1 MCYNVNRHYNLPN
14 GIQSGACISEGYGI
28 MEYQNPKDVNNMAM
42 KNAVEVVVDGR
53 VYKISGYESQEYLH
67 QIAVYINEKM
77 TECHN
82 TENYRKQ
89 SSDQRQLMLSMNL
102 ADDYFKA
109 KNRAEK
115 LTAELEKKERELY
128 SVRHDLIEAQLE
140 LENLR
145 KEKKAGSGQNN
156 RRNDQHTGKQNN
168 AVNNTN
174 SSNGGINSNNT
185 NHSSNSNNTDDANHN
200 NAVNNGNQKN
210 GNNTQR

>member
-1 MCYNVNRHYNLPN
+1 
-14 GIQSGACISEGYGI
+14 
-28 MEYQNPKDVNNMAM
+28 MAM

-53 VYKISGYESQEYLH
+53 VYKISGYESQEYMH

-77 TECHN
+77 TQCHN

-109 KNRAEK
+109 KNQAER

-140 LENLR
+140 IENLK

-156 RRNDQHTGKQNN
+156 RRNEQLEGKQKN
-168 AVNNTN
+168 AVN
-174 SSNGGINSNNT
+174 
-185 NHSSNSNNTDDANHN
+185 A
-200 NAVNNGNQKN
+200 ANNGNQKN

>member
-1 MCYNVNRHYNLPN
+1 
-14 GIQSGACISEGYGI
+14 
-28 MEYQNPKDVNNMAM
+28 MAM

-77 TECHN
+77 TECHS

-89 SSDQRQLMLSMNL
+89 SGDQRQLMLSMNL

-109 KNRAEK
+109 KNQAEK

-128 SVRHDLIEAQLE
+128 SVRHDLIEARLE
-140 LENLR
+140 IENLK

-156 RRNDQHTGKQNN
+156 RRNEQHAGKQNN
-168 AVNNTN
+168 V
-174 SSNGGINSNNT
+174 
-185 NHSSNSNNTDDANHN
+185 
-200 NAVNNGNQKN
+200 
-210 GNNTQR
+210 GNNVNSVNRWKQYTEINGEGARRILAPFLWRRKHETSDRASGSGRFL

>member
-1 MCYNVNRHYNLPN
+1 
-14 GIQSGACISEGYGI
+14 
-28 MEYQNPKDVNNMAM
+28 MAM

-77 TECHN
+77 TECHS

-89 SSDQRQLMLSMNL
+89 SGDQRQLMLSMNL

-109 KNRAEK
+109 KNQAEK

-128 SVRHDLIEAQLE
+128 SVRHDLIEARLE
-140 LENLR
+140 IENLK
-145 KEKKAGSGQNN
+145 KEKKAGSEQNN
-156 RRNDQHTGKQNN
+156 RRNEQHAGKQNN
-168 AVNNTN
+168 VGNNVNSVN
-174 SSNGGINSNNT
+174 S
-185 NHSSNSNNTDDANHN
+185 
-200 NAVNNGNQKN
+200 

>member
-1 MCYNVNRHYNLPN
+1 
-14 GIQSGACISEGYGI
+14 
-28 MEYQNPKDVNNMAM
+28 MAM

-53 VYKISGYESQEYLH
+53 VYKISGYESQEYMH

-77 TECHN
+77 TQCHN

-109 KNRAEK
+109 KNQAER

-140 LENLR
+140 IENLK

-156 RRNDQHTGKQNN
+156 RRNEQHEGKQNN
-168 AVNNTN
+168 AVN
-174 SSNGGINSNNT
+174 
-185 NHSSNSNNTDDANHN
+185 A
-200 NAVNNGNQKN
+200 ANNGNQKN
-210 GNNTQR
+210 GNNTQRYRGEGARRIFGVLFMK

>member
-1 MCYNVNRHYNLPN
+1 
-14 GIQSGACISEGYGI
+14 
-28 MEYQNPKDVNNMAM
+28 MAM

-77 TECHN
+77 NECHS

-89 SSDQRQLMLSMNL
+89 SGDQRQLMLSMNL

-109 KNRAEK
+109 KNQAEK

-128 SVRHDLIEAQLE
+128 SVRHDLIEARLE
-140 LENLR
+140 IENLK

-156 RRNDQHTGKQNN
+156 RRNEQHAGKQNN
-168 AVNNTN
+168 VGNNVNSVT
-174 SSNGGINSNNT
+174 S
-185 NHSSNSNNTDDANHN
+185 
-200 NAVNNGNQKN
+200 